1 MPPNVVAISVL
12 GLPLLAR
19 PSDNRQKKKSTSEA
33 SEGIAVEK
41 RCDE

>member
-19 PSDNRQKKKSTSEA
+19 PSDNRQKKIKKAHKQA
-33 SEGIAVEK
+33 SGGLRWSKV
-41 RCDE
+41 